1 MKEKKRIE
9 IPALTQ
15 LEAELER
22 ENRKRQYRGE
32 LGKMAGILIVIGC
45 ALALVADMMLPVLQ
59 VNGTSMSPTLR
70 KGDIVI
76 SMRGAEFTR
85 GDMVA
90 FYHSDKILVKR
101 VIGLS
106 EEWIDMNSDG
116 DVYIDGVLLQEPYLE
131 EKAFGECNIEL
142 PYQVPKGK
150 VFVMGDH
157 RSVSEDSRSSRIDCV
172 SQAQII
178 GKLKFRVWPFESV
191 GPVQ

>member
-1 MKEKKRIE
+1 MKEKKKIE
-9 IPALTQ
+9 LPSLTQ
-15 LEAELER
+15 LEAELDR
-22 ENRKRQYRGE
+22 ENRKRRYRGE
-32 LGKMAGILIVIGC
+32 LGKMAGVLIVLAC
-45 ALALVADMMLPVLQ
+45 VLALAADMMLPVLQ
-59 VNGTSMSPTLR
+59 VNGTSMEPTLR
-70 KGDIVI
+70 QGDVVI
-76 SMRGAEFTR
+76 SMRGADFTR
-85 GDMVA
+85 GDMIA

-106 EEWIDMNSDG
+106 GEWIDINSDG

-131 EKAFGECNIEL
+131 EKSFGECNIEL
-142 PYQVPKGK
+142 PCQVSKGK

-178 GKLKFRVWPFESV
+178 GKLKFRVWPFESI

>member
-1 MKEKKRIE
+1 MKGKKRIE
-9 IPALTQ
+9 IPTLAQ
-15 LEAELER
+15 LETELDR
-22 ENRKRQYRGE
+22 ENRKKKYRGE
-32 LGKMAGILIVIGC
+32 LGKMAGILIVLAC
-45 ALALVADMMLPVLQ
+45 ALALAADMMLPVLQ
-59 VNGTSMSPTLR
+59 VNGTSMTPALR
-70 KGDIVI
+70 QGDVII
-76 SMRGAEFTR
+76 SMRGADFAR

-106 EEWIDMNSDG
+106 GEWIDINSDG
-116 DVYIDGVLLQEPYLE
+116 DVYINGVLLQEPYLE

-142 PYQVPKGK
+142 PCQVPKGK

-178 GKLKFRVWPFESV
+178 GKLIFRVWPFASA
-191 GPVQ
+191 GPIQ

>member
-1 MKEKKRIE
+1 MKEKKKIE

>member
-1 MKEKKRIE
+1 
-9 IPALTQ
+9 
-15 LEAELER
+15 
-22 ENRKRQYRGE
+22 
-32 LGKMAGILIVIGC
+32 
-45 ALALVADMMLPVLQ
+45 
-59 VNGTSMSPTLR
+59 
-70 KGDIVI
+70 
-76 SMRGAEFTR
+76 MRGAEFTR

>member
-1 MKEKKRIE
+1 MKEKKKIE
-9 IPALTQ
+9 IPTLTQ
-15 LEAELER
+15 LEAELDR

-106 EEWIDMNSDG
+106 GEWIDMNSDG
-116 DVYIDGVLLQEPYLE
+116 DVYIDGVLLQEPYLV

-142 PYQVPKGK
+142 PYRVPKGK

-178 GKLKFRVWPFESV
+178 GKLKFRVWPFESA

>member
-1 MKEKKRIE
+1 
-9 IPALTQ
+9 
-15 LEAELER
+15 
-22 ENRKRQYRGE
+22 
-32 LGKMAGILIVIGC
+32 
-45 ALALVADMMLPVLQ
+45 MLPVLQ

-90 FYHSDKILVKR
+90 FYHS
-101 VIGLS
+101 G
-106 EEWIDMNSDG
+106 EWIDMNSDG
-116 DVYIDGVLLQEPYLE
+116 DVYIDGVLLQEPYLV

-142 PYQVPKGK
+142 PYRVPKGK

-178 GKLKFRVWPFESV
+178 GKLKFRVWPFESA

>member
-1 MKEKKRIE
+1 MKEKKKIE

-85 GDMVA
+85 GDRVA

-116 DVYIDGVLLQEPYLE
+116 DVYIDGVLLQEPYL
-131 EKAFGECNIEL
+131 
-142 PYQVPKGK
+142 
-150 VFVMGDH
+150 
-157 RSVSEDSRSSRIDCV
+157 
-172 SQAQII
+172 
-178 GKLKFRVWPFESV
+178 
-191 GPVQ
+191 

>member
-1 MKEKKRIE
+1 MKKKKKIE
-9 IPALTQ
+9 MPSLTQ
-15 LEAELER
+15 LEAELDR

-32 LGKMAGILIVIGC
+32 LGKLTGILIVIGC

-106 EEWIDMNSDG
+106 GEWIDMNSDG
-116 DVYIDGVLLQEPYLE
+116 DVYINGVLLKEPYLE
-131 EKAFGECNIEL
+131 EKAFGECNIQL

-157 RSVSEDSRSSRIDCV
+157 RSVSEDSRSTRIDCV

-178 GKLKFRVWPFESV
+178 GKLKFRVWPFESA

>member
-1 MKEKKRIE
+1 MKEKKKIE

-116 DVYIDGVLLQEPYLE
+116 DVYIDGVLLQEPYLGN
-131 EKAFGECNIEL
+131 AILSF
-142 PYQVPKGK
+142 PTRFPKERCLLWEITEAYRRTAVAAG
-150 VFVMGDH
+150 
-157 RSVSEDSRSSRIDCV
+157 
-172 SQAQII
+172 
-178 GKLKFRVWPFESV
+178 
-191 GPVQ
+191 